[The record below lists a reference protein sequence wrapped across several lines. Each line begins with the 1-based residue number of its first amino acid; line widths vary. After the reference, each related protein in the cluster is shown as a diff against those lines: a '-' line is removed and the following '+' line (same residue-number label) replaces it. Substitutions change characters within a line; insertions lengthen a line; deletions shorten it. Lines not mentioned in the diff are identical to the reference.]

1 MNFIDVNLD
10 ELYADSIKEEL
21 STIREEL
28 DEIRSIADSRRL
40 TVLEYRA
47 LERDMQLLIEIAI
60 GLAKRVLKAQD
71 LVVPSESRKSFEK
84 LASLGQDT
92 TGIDWV
98 RVIGMRNALVHD
110 YLDIDQQRVL
120 EVLTSGECYR
130 LFEFCSQF
138 LVLEAKSG

>member
-28 DEIRSIADSRRL
+28 DEIRNITDSRRL

-60 GLAKRVLKAQD
+60 GLAKRVLKAQG

-84 LASLGQDT
+84 LASLGQDA

-138 LVLEAKSG
+138 LKLKD

>member
-28 DEIRSIADSRRL
+28 DEIRNITDSRRL

-60 GLAKRVLKAQD
+60 GLAKRVLKAQG

-84 LASLGQDT
+84 LASLGQDA

-110 YLDIDQQRVL
+110 YLDIDQQRIL

-138 LVLEAKSG
+138 LKLED